1 MTLNMLIDKLSRA
14 SAHLL
19 TATSTEVLNRLT
31 GQRCQHPH
39 PRSRCL
45 DQRCLNVAT
54 SQCVLSA
61 VGNVHEAIW
70 SLVLLIE
77 LTYQGPCLGG
87 SAIYREVDRLF
98 RRDARGD
105 RLSDVLVDD
114 ILEFTQCP
122 GTRNKKL
129 LLHLQ

>member
-1 MTLNMLIDKLSRA
+1 MLIDKLSRA

-61 VGNVHEAIW
+61 VGNIHEAIW
-70 SLVLLIE
+70 SLVLLIK
-77 LTYQGPCLGG
+77 LTYQGSCFGG
-87 SAIYREVDRLF
+87 SAIGKEVDRLVS
-98 RRDARGD
+98 AQGAC
-105 RLSDVLVDD
+105 LTDVLVDD
-114 ILEFTQCP
+114 ILEFTQEHCS
-122 GTRNKKL
+122 RNKKL
-129 LLHLQ
+129 LLL